1 MTLGP
6 VDPAPVVAR
15 RGETAAVAAVAGYA
29 LRDVIAR
36 GRRSV
41 VYRASRQGVDV
52 ALKVSPDTDFA
63 QEHWLLQQL
72 AGDHVIGAH
81 DHGQSPVG
89 GWLALEFASGGSLAQ
104 ARPQPLEQASVR
116 RRLADGARALAHVH
130 ALGWVHRDVKPAN
143 LLVRADGR
151 LVLGDFGS
159 ACPRGTAAPRGHV
172 VGTPLYA
179 CPELADAAP
188 ATPAMDVYALGAVL
202 HEWLAGRP
210 PFAGTTPDEQAA
222 QHLIAPVP
230 VLPGPLARW
239 QPLLDAMLHKDP
251 AQRPADGLAVLHRI
265 PS

>member
-1 MTLGP
+1 MTLGWAGAA
-6 VDPAPVVAR
+6 PAAAGPLH
-15 RGETAAVAAVAGYA
+15 AVAVATVEGFA
-29 LRDVIAR
+29 LRDVLAR

-41 VYRASRQGVDV
+41 VYRASRDGMDV
-52 ALKVSPDTDFA
+52 AVKLSPGTDFT
-63 QEHWLLQQL
+63 QEHWLLRQL
-72 AGDHVIGAH
+72 AGDHVIAAL
-81 DHGQSPVG
+81 DHGQSGMG
-89 GWLALEFASGGSLAQ
+89 GWLAMELASGGSLAR
-104 ARPQPLEQASVR
+104 ARPQPLELAVVR
-116 RRLADGARALAHVH
+116 RRLADSARALAHVH

-143 LLVRADGR
+143 LLLRGDGR

-159 ACPRGTAAPRGHV
+159 ACPRGTTAPRGHV

-210 PFAGTTPDEQAA
+210 PFAGTTAAEQAA
-222 QHLIAPVP
+222 QHLLAPVP
-230 VLPGPLARW
+230 VLPGPLSRW